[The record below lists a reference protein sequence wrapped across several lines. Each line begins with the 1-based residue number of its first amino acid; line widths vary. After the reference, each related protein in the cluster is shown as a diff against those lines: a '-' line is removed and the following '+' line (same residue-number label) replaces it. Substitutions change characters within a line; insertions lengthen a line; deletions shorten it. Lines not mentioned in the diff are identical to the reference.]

1 MSKQKIPR
9 GFSLIELLIAFALMM
24 FVLLS
29 TAQLLI
35 FAQSVFSRY
44 RDLVQS
50 SHFMAERLEHL
61 RALPFESPE
70 LQAGD
75 YRAEH
80 TDPVSRRIYVLEWT
94 IQDTAASRK
103 TVRILCHRS
112 GHIRRRAEA
121 ELLLLERVGF

>member
-1 MSKQKIPR
+1 MTKEQNSQ
-9 GFSLIELLIAFALMM
+9 GFSLIELLVAFALMM

-50 SHFMAERLEHL
+50 SHYMLERLERL
-61 RALPFESPE
+61 RALPLESPE

-75 YRAEH
+75 YTADH
-80 TDPVSRRIYVLEWT
+80 TDPVSQRTYVLQWS
-94 IQDTAASRK
+94 IRDTNPSQK
-103 TVRILCHRS
+103 TVSILCHPS
-112 GHIRRRAEA
+112 GHVRRRAET
-121 ELLLLERVGF
+121 ELLLLERLGF